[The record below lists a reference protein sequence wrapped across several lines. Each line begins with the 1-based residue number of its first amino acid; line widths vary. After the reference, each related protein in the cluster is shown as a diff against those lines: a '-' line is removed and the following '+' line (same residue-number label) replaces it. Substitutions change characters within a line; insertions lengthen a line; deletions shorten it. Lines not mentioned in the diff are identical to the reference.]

1 MDCEQIAGDELVEK
15 YLQGQLEPGLE
26 SDFQG
31 HVQECPECLALL
43 ETCEDIRDDLAPR
56 AAAIEQKSEKPF
68 WSMGGLI
75 VPRRTAALAGLACL
89 VVVAVAVGVRTGWI
103 PGRGG
108 AAPDNSEGGPVQT
121 TTGGPGQCV
130 SPRRCATP

>member
-15 YLQGQLEPGLE
+15 YLQGRLEPALE
-26 SDFQG
+26 SDFQV
-31 HVQECPECLALL
+31 HVLECPECLALL
-43 ETCEDIRDDLAPR
+43 ETCEDIRDDLAPQ

-68 WSMGGLI
+68 WSLGGLV

-89 VVVAVAVGVRTGWI
+89 AVMVFAVGVRTGWI

-108 AAPDNSEGGPVQT
+108 HRAHIFH
-121 TTGGPGQCV
+121 GGPGQP
-130 SPRRCATP
+130 PRGGGAPGTL